1 MPLFGGVTLSLA
13 GLPCLS
19 SHQWETQHQKC
30 PPAVLGGQTQDRTQ
44 VPGMIH
50 LLRQI
55 SPWKGA
61 RFPNYHSTR
70 VFIKT
75 SWKSSSP
82 PHLHPAQWDGLH
94 WKWTKLHIPFE

>member
-13 GLPCLS
+13 GVTLPLQSLS
-19 SHQWETQHQKC
+19 PRETQHQRC

-50 LLRQI
+50 LVRQI
-55 SPWKGA
+55 SPWKGV

-75 SWKSSSP
+75 WKSPSP
-82 PHLHPAQWDGLH
+82 PHLHPAQQDGLH
-94 WKWTKLHIPFE
+94 WK